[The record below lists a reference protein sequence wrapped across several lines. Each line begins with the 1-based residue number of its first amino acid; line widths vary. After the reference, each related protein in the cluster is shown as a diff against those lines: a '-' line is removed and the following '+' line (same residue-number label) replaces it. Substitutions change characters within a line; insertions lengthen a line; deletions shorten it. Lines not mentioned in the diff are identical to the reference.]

1 MRFGGLSEQEVENIK
16 IILEKDN
23 VSFKIVVDGEVVSS
37 NKDLMESNLRHFH
50 GANISTHILAIEI
63 EDNSFA
69 KISASSKQELL
80 HFGITD
86 IVPSFGETIEEV
98 VHKLENKEKKP
109 QFFEKWGYRFI
120 FFIVIMLLISFAL
133 TLYKETTSTNLF

>member
-1 MRFGGLSEQEVENIK
+1 MLFGGLSEQEVENIT

-23 VSFKIVVDGEVVSS
+23 VPFKIVVDSEVVSS
-37 NKDLMESNLRHFH
+37 NKDSMESNLRHFH

-69 KISASSKQELL
+69 KISSSSKEELL

-86 IVPSFGETIEEV
+86 IVPSLEETIEE
-98 VHKLENKEKKP
+98 
-109 QFFEKWGYRFI
+109 
-120 FFIVIMLLISFAL
+120 
-133 TLYKETTSTNLF
+133 